1 MTTPIFEQAHPKSTE
16 ITFSFPAE
24 VAPAWKKQFIQ
35 SIHS

>member
-16 ITFSFPAE
+16 ITFSFPE